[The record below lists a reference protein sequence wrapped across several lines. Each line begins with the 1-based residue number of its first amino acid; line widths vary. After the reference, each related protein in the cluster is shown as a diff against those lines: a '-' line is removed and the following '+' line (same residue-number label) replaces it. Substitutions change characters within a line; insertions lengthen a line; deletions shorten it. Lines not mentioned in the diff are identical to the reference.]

1 MNTTRAIE
9 KTVASFRAP
18 FENHCL
24 LCARAKKAYNLL
36 NLTKAPAIFSKYS
49 PAPAARAAT
58 SAQFGFPPPLSS
70 LFVPSVCSGPALAL
84 TIAWQ
89 QREPTNLA
97 QCKFVFALNL
107 TKLIKLNTR
116 VHRQTCTNND
126 KRSQPRQTEPGACSQ
141 RGACPWRLLCLVAKF
156 KFAKAQTH
164 SVRELCE
171 ERGKGSTVLST
182 NCGPSK

>member
-1 MNTTRAIE
+1 MNTSSAIA
-9 KTVASFRAP
+9 ASFRAP

-24 LCARAKKAYNLL
+24 LCARARKKAYNLL

-58 SAQFGFPPPLSS
+58 SAQFGLPSPL
-70 LFVPSVCSGPALAL
+70 VPLHCSCLSVRSGPAALAL

-126 KRSQPRQTEPGACSQ
+126 KRSQPRQTEPGAREPWSLQPARSLPTATSLPGGKIQIRQSAHTQCAGAV
-141 RGACPWRLLCLVAKF
+141 RG
-156 KFAKAQTH
+156 
-164 SVRELCE
+164 E
-171 ERGKGSTVLST
+171 ERGGRQ
-182 NCGPSK
+182 

>member
-1 MNTTRAIE
+1 MNTSSAIE
-9 KTVASFRAP
+9 KTLASFRAP

-24 LCARAKKAYNLL
+24 LCARARKKAYNLL

-58 SAQFGFPPPLSS
+58 SAQFGLPSPPGASS
-70 LFVPSVCSGPALAL
+70 LLALVCPALAL

-126 KRSQPRQTEPGACSQ
+126 KRSQPRQTEPGA
-141 RGACPWRLLCLVAKF
+141 REPWSLQPARSLPTATSLPGGKIQIRQSAHTH
-156 KFAKAQTH
+156 TH

-171 ERGKGSTVLST
+171 
-182 NCGPSK
+182 